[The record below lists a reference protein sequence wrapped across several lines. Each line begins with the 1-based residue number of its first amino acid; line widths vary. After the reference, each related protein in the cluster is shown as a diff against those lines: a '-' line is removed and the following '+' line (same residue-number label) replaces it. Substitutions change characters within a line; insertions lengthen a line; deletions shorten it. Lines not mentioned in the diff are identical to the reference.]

1 MSAEPTETHDVPWAM
16 QLVVYRDRGRPARE
30 VDVAEA
36 AARAVVMLLGDE
48 RSAPGGPWHEAV
60 RTWRDVQIRKLVR
73 RADGKRWED
82 VQALPGVTVAQKAP
96 TTAADEH
103 GTAAVRAFVPAPVQP
118 LPKQL
123 HKLQVS
129 GTQFPAVGAS
139 ATQNAVVTVEVA
151 PGLGISSGKLAAQ
164 CGHAA
169 QLAWEAMPRAWSGGA
184 QVTLVCVRSASCATP
199 RNSRD
204 RFPSLRARPNS
215 SSGIRGR
222 EVATICDAVS
232 ETGRKTNRTR
242 APHDE
247 NVIPTEIRPPCASSS
262 RKPSSACWAQARST
276 SLGSSETG
284 TGTMSCPWP
293 RAPYEVMV

>member
-1 MSAEPTETHDVPWAM
+1 MSAEPTENHDVPWAM
-16 QLVVYRDRGRPARE
+16 QLVVFRDRGRPARE

-36 AARAVVMLLGDE
+36 AARAVVMLLADD

-82 VQALPGVTVAQKAP
+82 AQALPGVTVAQKAL

-129 GTQFPAVGAS
+129 GTQFPADGRS
-139 ATQNAVVTVEVA
+139 CTEHAVVAVEVA

-169 QLAWEAMPRAWSGGA
+169 QLAWEQMPDDVRERWRADGFR
-184 QVTLVCVRSASCATP
+184 VRVV
-199 RNSRD
+199 
-204 RFPSLRARPNS
+204 FPSEGEWEAAQRP
-215 SSGIRGR
+215 
-222 EVATICDAVS
+222 VTVTDAGLT
-232 ETGRKTNRTR
+232 ELDGPTDTTR
-242 APHDE
+242 AAW
-247 NVIPTEIRPPCASSS
+247 V
-262 RKPSSACWAQARST
+262 
-276 SLGSSETG
+276 
-284 TGTMSCPWP
+284 
-293 RAPYEVMV
+293 

>member
-36 AARAVVMLLGDE
+36 AARAVVMLLADE

-129 GTQFPAVGAS
+129 GTQFPTVGAS

-169 QLAWEAMPRAWSGGA
+169 QLAWEAMPEAVRERWRVDDYRVRVEFPSREEWDGVQRPVTVTDAGLTELDGPTDTTRAWWVEPA
-184 QVTLVCVRSASCATP
+184 
-199 RNSRD
+199 
-204 RFPSLRARPNS
+204 
-215 SSGIRGR
+215 
-222 EVATICDAVS
+222 
-232 ETGRKTNRTR
+232 
-242 APHDE
+242 
-247 NVIPTEIRPPCASSS
+247 
-262 RKPSSACWAQARST
+262 
-276 SLGSSETG
+276 
-284 TGTMSCPWP
+284 
-293 RAPYEVMV
+293 